1 MNIWR
6 VAGVALMAG
15 LALFLISIL
24 LKLLL
29 VALAVGL
36 LVRVVGG
43 RLMGR
48 FSGPAARVGWQ
59 QTEIISIDNP
69 TYRSPMNRAGF
80 ERIIPI
86 G

>member
-15 LALFLISIL
+15 LALFLISLL

-29 VALAVGL
+29 IALGVGL
-36 LVRVVGG
+36 LMRVVGG
-43 RLMGR
+43 RLASR
-48 FSGPAARVGWQ
+48 FFGPAARVGWQ

-69 TYRSPMNRAGF
+69 IYRSAMNRAGS
-80 ERIIPI
+80 ERIISI
-86 G
+86 N